1 MTLSTSR
8 FMFFNR
14 SIGRRLYLT
23 VLVMTLGI
31 TGVLAIAAEE
41 SRQALWAAKGSETRH
56 LVETAHSLV
65 TDYQQRAARGEMTE
79 AAAKQEALAR
89 LSRLRYDRD
98 QYFWVND
105 MAGTMLMHPALPQL
119 SGTKVLDMRDAAGAQ
134 LFQGMI
140 DVVLR
145 QGAGL
150 YRYYWPPD
158 ATARLKQSYV
168 MGVSGWDWVIGSGVY
183 VGDVEASVRGLILRT
198 SAVAAV
204 ALAVALT
211 IAVWLGRGITRPIA
225 ALSQAMRQLATGDV
239 SAEVPGQDRCDEIG
253 AMAASVT
260 VFKAGMA
267 GAEDLTREVQQQQ
280 ATAHQQT
287 QVALVAM
294 ADAIEAEAGIA
305 LAHVHERTAAMAE
318 TATDMSGSATRTGR
332 SAESAATAAAHA
344 TETSHTV
351 ANAADLLA
359 ASISEIGVQVG
370 QAAEVAARAVTAS
383 SETRGAIE
391 ALNTLVERIGAVTEV
406 IRDIARKTNLL
417 ALNATIEAARA
428 GEAGKGFAVV
438 ASEVKSLATQT
449 ARSTEDI
456 SRQIGEVRA
465 ATGEAVA
472 AVLRIE
478 QTITDINSIAGGVAS
493 AVEKQAASTMGIAF
507 NVAETASAATDMSNR
522 ILEVSAEA
530 EQTER
535 HALSVRE
542 NASAL
547 ELAVAELRHAV
558 IRVVRTSTTEVDRR
572 LAMRHTIDLPCRVA
586 ADGKTHD
593 ARLMDLSETG
603 ARIEGAPPLP
613 AGFRGSVALDALPAP
628 VPFVVR
634 TVDHR
639 GALHVQFDE
648 SEAARAVASSLLER
662 LLRQRAA

>member
-1 MTLSTSR
+1 MPLSTSR
-8 FMFFNR
+8 FLFFNR
-14 SIGRRLYLT
+14 SIGRRLYLI
-23 VLVMTLGI
+23 VLVMALGMF
-31 TGVLAIAAEE
+31 GVLAIAVEG
-41 SRQALWAAKGSETRH
+41 SRDALWAAKGTETRH
-56 LVETAHSLV
+56 LVETAHSLA
-65 TDYQQRAARGEMTE
+65 TDYQQRAARGEMSD
-79 AAAKQEALAR
+79 AVARQEALSR
-89 LSRLRYDRD
+89 LSSLRYDRD

-105 MAGTMLMHPALPQL
+105 MAGTMLMHPTSPQL
-119 SGTKVLDMRDAAGAQ
+119 TGTSVLGMRDAAGAP
-134 LFQGMI
+134 LFRDMI
-140 DVVLR
+140 DVASR
-145 QGAGL
+145 QGAGF

-168 MGVSGWDWVIGSGVY
+168 RRVDGWDWVIGSGVY
-183 VGDVEASVRGLILRT
+183 VGDVEAAVSGLALRI
-198 SAVAAV
+198 SGIA
-204 ALAVALT
+204 ALALGLALG
-211 IAVWLGRGITRPIA
+211 IAALLGRGITRPIA

-239 SAEVPGQDRCDEIG
+239 SAEVPGQHRQDEIG
-253 AMAASVT
+253 AMAASVV
-260 VFKAGMA
+260 VFKAGME
-267 GAEDLTREVQQQQ
+267 GAERLTREVQLQQ
-280 ATAHQQT
+280 ATAHRQT

-305 LAHVHERTAAMAE
+305 LGHVHERTAAMTE
-318 TATDMSGSATRTGR
+318 TATDMSGSATRTGL
-332 SAESAATAAAHA
+332 SAESAATAAALA
-344 TETSHTV
+344 TETSHSV

-383 SETRGAIE
+383 SDTRSAIE
-391 ALNTLVERIGAVTEV
+391 ALNAQVERIGAVTGV
-406 IRDIARKTNLL
+406 IRDIARQTNLL

-428 GEAGKGFAVV
+428 GESGKGFAVV

-449 ARSTEDI
+449 AHSTEDI
-456 SRQIGEVRA
+456 SRQINEVRA

-478 QTITDINSIAGGVAS
+478 QTIAEINTIAGGVAS

-507 NVAETASAATDMSNR
+507 NVAETASAAADMSNR

-572 LAMRHTIDLPCRVA
+572 LATRHPIDRPCRVG
-586 ADGKTHD
+586 ADGTTYD

-603 ARIEGAPPLP
+603 ARIECAPPLAP
-613 AGFRGSVALDALPAP
+613 GSRGSLSVDASAAP

-634 TVDHR
+634 TLDHR
-639 GALHVQFDE
+639 GALHVRFDE
-648 SEAARAVASSLLER
+648 TEAAGGAVAALLDR
-662 LLRQRAA
+662 LLRQPAA